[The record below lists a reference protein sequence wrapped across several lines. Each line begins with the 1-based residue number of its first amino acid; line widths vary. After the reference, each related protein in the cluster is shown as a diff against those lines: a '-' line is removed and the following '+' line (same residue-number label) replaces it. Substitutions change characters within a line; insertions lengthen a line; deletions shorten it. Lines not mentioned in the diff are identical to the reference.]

1 MSLAIYAAPFNTNS
15 TSDDNPSF
23 NTEYSAIPSNNVV
36 VNKRRN
42 PNNRTQ
48 KRVSPQDFNGDKV
61 NSVLDA
67 IHKSQNTSADS
78 NTNSLG
84 DFKPLEPPIS
94 VGVENTKINNPN
106 IESHAQDDDI
116 DLHNLKTAYMDE
128 KAASK
133 YYSQFMPGY
142 STPQYVPQSVNNT
155 AAQMNSNINPNMN
168 SNDTLMNKLNYMI
181 HLLEEKHDERTN
193 NVTEEVVLY
202 SFLGIFMIFIVD
214 SFVRVGKYVR

>member
-15 TSDDNPSF
+15 TTDDIPN
-23 NTEYSAIPSNNVV
+23 YSSNYSSISSNNVV
-36 VNKRRN
+36 VNKRRS
-42 PNNRTQ
+42 NNRTQ
-48 KRVSPQDFNGDKV
+48 KRISSQDYNENKV

-67 IHKSQNTSADS
+67 IHKSPYMESTD
-78 NTNSLG
+78 NSLS
-84 DFKPLEPPIS
+84 DFKPLSPPIS

-106 IESHAQDDDI
+106 VDSHNVDDDI
-116 DLHNLKTAYMDE
+116 DLHDLKTAYMDE
-128 KAASK
+128 KAATK

-142 STPQYVPQSVNNT
+142 KQSTFTPNNMT
-155 AAQMNSNINPNMN
+155 QTNTLSSNT
-168 SNDTLMNKLNYMI
+168 NDTLMTKLNYMI
-181 HLLEEKHDERTN
+181 HLLEEKQDERTN